1 MHFRTSLHSLIL
13 IVLIAVA
20 SPITLRAGT
29 LDQDFGSPPPAARP
43 YVWWH
48 WMSGNVSTL
57 GIDKDLDAMKQMG
70 VSGFTVCPVG
80 STTGI
85 NHSMLGNSPWPDVKY
100 WNPAWWALMRHAAE
114 KAGQLGMDMGMH
126 NCPGWSASGGPWITP
141 ELSMQKL
148 VWSETKVT
156 GPKDFSGELAQ
167 PDVDPKY
174 EFYRDVAM
182 VALPDSGDVKPTD
195 CVDITAKLKPD
206 GTLAWS
212 VPAGNWSILRFG
224 HTTTGKTPHPMPD
237 GIEGLE
243 CDKLSTKAS
252 EFHLQHVLDAIHQN
266 LPNPDCKAFE
276 HILFDSYEAGPQNW
290 TEDFRE
296 QFEKLRGYN
305 PIPWLPAMAG
315 KKVGGPLAKRFQWD
329 MTQTV
334 SDLFMQN
341 NFGVFQKML
350 KDAGL
355 RMCFE
360 PYKGPFDTI
369 TATALCDSPM
379 GEFWTHAQK
388 GILRAVPAA
397 AQANG
402 SRIVGAEAFT
412 GNPIV
417 SQWTETP
424 AFLKK
429 PGDAAICSGVNQFY
443 LHEWTLQPFDDNI
456 RPGITAGWWGTHF
469 GRNQTWFAQ
478 GTGWFDYLARC
489 SAVLQHGEVVSD
501 FCTLEFAADGGDALS
516 YPLFQQCTVEDGKI
530 VTPTGRKYSLLVLPP
545 DSTDVLPEVAAKLKA
560 LVSDGAA
567 ILAPKPNASP
577 SLGDYPKCDA
587 DVTSIA
593 DQLWGNTTKADSHEH
608 DFGKGKVFWGLPVAD
623 CLAAIGVQPDLT
635 IQSAN
640 PNQIV
645 SIHRKDGDADI
656 YFIANLDTHSVNV
669 AASFRVTG
677 KIPEIWHP
685 VQETKETAG
694 CWKENLGRTEVP
706 LNLGPNESV
715 FVIFRQAKGNSDF
728 VVSCTPPGEANAHL
742 FSSPDGQLH
751 LESTDAGSYQLSYS
765 SGRTKS
771 VDVPKLPAAQEL
783 SGSWEVHFQ
792 KNFGAPD
799 SVTFDQLQSWTDSS
813 DAGVKYFSGSAVYWK
828 DFDLSADFLKPNQRV
843 ILDLGEVDDLA
854 SVNINGHDLGVIW
867 LAPFRVDVTDAVKA
881 GSNHL
886 EVTVTNTWHNR
897 LIGDEQQPA
906 DVKWGAVAIYN
917 RKTPEGRPLAAFPD
931 WIVDGKA
938 RPSTGRYT
946 FTTWNYF
953 DAKSPLVKSGLLGP
967 VTVRAEADVVV
978 PEH

>member
-1 MHFRTSLHSLIL
+1 MHPRTSIHSFLAIT
-13 IVLIAVA
+13 LIALA
-20 SPITLRAGT
+20 SPMTLRAGT
-29 LDQDFGSPPPAARP
+29 LDEDFASPPPSAHP

-70 VSGFTVCPVG
+70 IPGFTVCPVG

-85 NHSMLGNSPWPDVKY
+85 NHSTLGNSPWPDVKY

-114 KAGQLGMDMGMH
+114 RAGQLGMDMGMH

-148 VWSETKVT
+148 VWSETNVT

-174 EFYRDVAM
+174 DFYRDVAV
-182 VALPDSGDVKPTD
+182 VALPATGDVKLSD
-195 CVDITAKLKPD
+195 CVDITSKMKPD

-212 VPAGNWSILRFG
+212 VPAGDWSILRFG

-243 CDKLSTKAS
+243 CDKLSAKAS
-252 EFHLQHVLDAIHQN
+252 AFHLQHVIDAIHQN
-266 LPNPDCKAFE
+266 LPQPDCKAFA

-290 TEDFRE
+290 TEDFAQE
-296 QFEKLRGYN
+296 FKTLRGYD
-305 PIPWLPAMAG
+305 PIPWLPVMAG

-329 MTQTV
+329 MNQTV

-360 PYKGPFDTI
+360 PYKGQFDTI
-369 TATALCDSPM
+369 TATALCDTPM

-388 GILRAVPAA
+388 GIIRAVPAA

-424 AFLKK
+424 AFLKR

-443 LHEWTLQPFDDNI
+443 LHEWTLQPFDDGVK
-456 RPGITAGWWGTHF
+456 PGVTAGWWGTHF

-478 GTGWFDYLARC
+478 GKGWFDYLSRC

-501 FCTLEFAADGGDALS
+501 FCTLEYPEDGGDALS
-516 YPLFQQCTVEDGKI
+516 YTLFQECTVDDGKV

-545 DSTDVLPEVAAKLKA
+545 DSTDMLPEVAAKLKS
-560 LVSDGAA
+560 LVADGAV
-567 ILAPKPNASP
+567 ILGPKPNASP
-577 SLGDYPKCDA
+577 SLGDFPKCDA
-587 DVTSIA
+587 DVSSIA
-593 DQLWGNTTKADSHEH
+593 DELWGDTSQAKTHEH
-608 DFGKGKVFWGLPVAD
+608 DFQKGKVYSGLPIAA
-623 CLAAIGVQPDLT
+623 CLTAIRLEPDVT
-635 IQSAN
+635 IQSPAT
-640 PNQIV
+640 NQIV
-645 SIHRKDGDADI
+645 SIHRRDGDADI
-656 YFIANLDTHSVNV
+656 YFLANLDTHPMSVH
-669 AASFRVTG
+669 ASFRVSG
-677 KIPEIWHP
+677 KVPEFWHP
-685 VQETKETAG
+685 VEGTQETAG
-694 CWKENLGRTEVP
+694 SWKENAGRTEVP
-706 LNLGPNESV
+706 FDLGPNESL
-715 FVIFRQAKGNSDF
+715 FVIFRRAIGNSDF
-728 VVSCTPPGEANAHL
+728 VVSGQTAAESNAHL
-742 FSSPDGQLH
+742 FSSLDGHLH
-751 LESTDAGSYQLSYS
+751 LQSAVAGWYELAYS
-765 SGRTKS
+765 SGRVQPVEIPT
-771 VDVPKLPAAQEL
+771 LPAAQEL

-792 KNFGAPD
+792 KNVGAPD
-799 SVTFDQLQSWTDSS
+799 SVTLDQLRSWTDNS
-813 DAGVKYFSGSAVYWK
+813 DPGVRYFSGSAVYSK
-828 DFDLSADFLKPNQRV
+828 DFDLSADFAKPNQRV
-843 ILDLGEVDDLA
+843 ILDLGDVDDLA
-854 SVNINGHDLGVIW
+854 SVNVNGHDLGVIW
-867 LAPFRVDVTDAVKA
+867 LAPFKVDVTDAVKA

-886 EVTVTNTWHNR
+886 EITVTNTWRNR
-897 LIGDEQQPA
+897 LIGDEQQPG
-906 DVKWGAVAIYN
+906 DVKWGPPAIYN
-917 RKTPEGRPLAAFPD
+917 RKSPEGRPLVAFPD
-931 WIVDGKA
+931 WLVDGKP

-946 FTTWNYF
+946 FSTWNYF

-967 VTVRAEADVVV
+967 VTVWAQADIVVSD
-978 PEH
+978 H